1 MNTRV
6 FVRLCAIQCVENLKG
21 SVDDKIA
28 KDLNLRNFGKW
39 SMTRWM
45 IVSGTAGACDE
56 NLVDLLRARAD
67 RASWAR
73 GTGRVQA
80 RLRRLG
86 RRLGLRGHGEDTEV
100 SK

>member
-1 MNTRV
+1 MD
-6 FVRLCAIQCVENLKG
+6 E
-21 SVDDKIA
+21 KIA

-73 GTGRVQA
+73 KIGRVQA

-86 RRLGLRGHGEDTEV
+86 RRLGLRGHGEDSKV